1 MLANPALRGGT
12 PPWARDEMK
21 SQAIGAGQLRNGPVA
36 SILTQRRAR
45 KRRAGQGTGRSWI
58 VARLIKY
65 LIYVVIFC
73 GIVVAGY
80 ALVFDLP
87 APQTEISVPV
97 NIDIGG

>member
-1 MLANPALRGGT
+1 M
-12 PPWARDEMK
+12 
-21 SQAIGAGQLRNGPVA
+21 
-36 SILTQRRAR
+36 
-45 KRRAGQGTGRSWI
+45 
-58 VARLIKY
+58 ARLIKY